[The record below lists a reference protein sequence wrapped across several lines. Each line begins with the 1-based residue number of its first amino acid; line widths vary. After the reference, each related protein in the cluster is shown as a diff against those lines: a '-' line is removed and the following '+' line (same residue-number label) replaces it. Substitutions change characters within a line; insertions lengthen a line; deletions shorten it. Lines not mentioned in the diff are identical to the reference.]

1 MPRLSET
8 RQRQTRRAIADAA
21 IVLFTERGYAD
32 VTMEEVAD
40 AAGVSRRTAYRHFPN
55 KYDLVFDHT
64 ERWLERFEAV
74 VATRQPDETTRSIIR
89 RGVLAVADE
98 IDATAADVL
107 AAWNVFVGHET
118 LRGRNAR
125 AQEMWLLAHAGL
137 LQADLPKPSDALEVM
152 TVAGSLVAMTNA
164 LCFTWAAGQPASN
177 MVELTEQALDILDP
191 LWPAA
196 SR

>member
-1 MPRLSET
+1 MPRPTET

-21 IVLFTERGYAD
+21 IVLFTARGYAD
-32 VTMEEVAD
+32 VTMEEVAES
-40 AAGVSRRTAYRHFPN
+40 AGVSRRTAYRHFPN

-74 VATRQPDETTRSIIR
+74 VATREPDETTRSIIR
-89 RGVLAVADE
+89 RGVLAVAEE
-98 IDATAADVL
+98 IDETADDVL
-107 AAWNVFVGHET
+107 AAWNVFVGNDA

-125 AQEMWLLAHAGL
+125 AQEMWLMAHAGL
-137 LQADLPKPSDALEVM
+137 LSTDLPDPTDALEVM

-164 LCFTWAAGQPASN
+164 LCFTWAAGRPSSN
-177 MVELTEQALDILDP
+177 MVELTTQALDILDP
-191 LWPAA
+191 LWPTP